1 MKRILV
7 AGIIVMLAAGT
18 AMAAKDKVAQDA
30 PPAPTKQ
37 ELVWEKK
44 YLEERFNALQANIRL
59 AQQEIAAVSARYA
72 EVESQIEAI
81 EEQEKPKGKPKGKGK

>member
-1 MKRILV
+1 MKKTLITI
-7 AGIIVMLAAGT
+7 GIIVMLAMST
-18 AMAAKDKVAQDA
+18 VVCAKDKVAQDA

-44 YLEERFNALQANIRL
+44 YLEERFNSLQANIRL

-81 EEQEKPKGKPKGKGK
+81 EEQEKPKGKGR

>member
-18 AMAAKDKVAQDA
+18 AMAAKDKVAQDT

-44 YLEERFNALQANIRL
+44 YLEERFNSLQANIRL

>member
-1 MKRILV
+1 MKKLII
-7 AGIIVMLAAGT
+7 AIGIIVMITAGPSF
-18 AMAAKDKVAQDA
+18 AAKDKGAQDPKA
-30 PPAPTKQ
+30 PKAPTKQ

-44 YLEERFNALQANIRL
+44 YLEERFNSLQANIRL

-81 EEQEKPKGKPKGKGK
+81 EEQEKPKGKGR